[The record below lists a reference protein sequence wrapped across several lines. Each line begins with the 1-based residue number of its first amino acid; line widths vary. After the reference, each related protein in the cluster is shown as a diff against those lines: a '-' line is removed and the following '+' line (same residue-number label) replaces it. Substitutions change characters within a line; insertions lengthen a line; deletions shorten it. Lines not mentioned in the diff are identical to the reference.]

1 MPDPNLCLTCIGYC
15 NYSTKGVTLYEVSFI
30 PEPVRVTFKVRKPLS
45 KSGIVNFAHVG
56 DTVHSLTLA
65 HLFSF
70 LSRSSLA

>member
-1 MPDPNLCLTCIGYC
+1 M
-15 NYSTKGVTLYEVSFI
+15 YEVSFI

-45 KSGIVNFAHVG
+45 KSGIINFAHVG